1 MAASSCFSSFCP
13 FQTTRSH
20 SLYPSPSSRGF
31 LRLSSSSCPS
41 LPPTIFASSARQ
53 SASSGSQYS
62 LTVFPV
68 INIKRLSKILAV
80 VEEKPTV
87 ETSVPEESTPE
98 AVEEALPRESRPFRL
113 YVCNLPESTDVA
125 ELSELFKP
133 YGSVLSV
140 EVSRNAESGKS
151 RGSGYVTMS
160 SRDEAKDALSALD
173 RTDLGGRDLCVRYAP
188 PASPRTKE
196 PPKQNFILES
206 PHKLYVGNLAWSVRP
221 EHLKEHFS
229 QYGTVVSARI
239 LYDRKLGKN
248 RVYGFLSFSS
258 AEVLEAAKASD
269 GVEFHGRT
277 MLVRGTISKGE
288 T

>member
-13 FQTTRSH
+13 PQTSRSH
-20 SLYPSPSSRGF
+20 PLNPVSSSHGL
-31 LRLSSSSCPS
+31 LRSSSSSCPF
-41 LPPTIFASSARQ
+41 LPPAIFASYGRQ
-53 SASSGSQYS
+53 SASSGSQYP
-62 LTVFPV
+62 LHAFPV
-68 INIKRLSKILAV
+68 IYTKRLSKVLAV
-80 VEEKPTV
+80 VEKPTV
-87 ETSVPEESTPE
+87 EISVPEESAPE
-98 AVEEALPRESRPFRL
+98 AVEEASSGGSQPFKL
-113 YVCNLPESTDVA
+113 YVCNLPESTDVS

-133 YGSVLSV
+133 YGSVLST
-140 EVSRNAESGKS
+140 EVSRNAETGKS
-151 RGSGYVTMS
+151 RGSGYVTMGS
-160 SRDEAKDALSALD
+160 KDEAKAALSALD

-188 PASPRTKE
+188 LATHRTKE
-196 PPKQNFILES
+196 PPKKNFILES

-239 LYDRKLGKN
+239 LFDRKVGKN

-277 MLVRGTISKGE
+277 MLVRGLISKGE